1 MATGIISKP
10 INKAVLTVS
19 TASNADIFV
28 NANAI
33 QTLHRATATRYGD
46 LVVFSFVATVA
57 SSVAASTMLFQV
69 AEGLMPAAQIDFV
82 LLASTAGAIS
92 GQLIP
97 TSGYGNRI
105 INTPTAL
112 NGGTIRAEVSWVI
125 S

>member
-1 MATGIISKP
+1 MASGTIRKLP
-10 INKAVLTVS
+10 DQAVLTVS

-28 NANAI
+28 NASAI

-46 LVVFSFVATVA
+46 LVVFSFVATVK

-82 LLASTAGAIS
+82 LLSSTAGVIS

-97 TSGYGNRI
+97 TSSYGDRI

-112 NGGTIRAEVSWVI
+112 NGGTIRAEIVWVI

>member
-1 MATGIISKP
+1 MATGTISKP

-28 NANAI
+28 NASAI

-46 LVVFSFVATVA
+46 LLVFSFVATVA
-57 SSVAASTMLFQV
+57 SVAASTMLFQV

-82 LLASTAGAIS
+82 LLSSVAGAIS

-112 NGGTIRAEVSWVI
+112 SGGTIRAEVSWVI